1 MFRGKASS
9 LCLLFVFVLA
19 CLFSFSF
26 YSGVS
31 SRGVGS
37 KVSARGGVK
46 VGVAFG
52 VYSDV
57 LCRVGLNSIDWG
69 ELESGASKNMTVYV
83 RNEGKSALVLGFS
96 TVNWNPSAAAKC
108 ISVSWNYDNK
118 PVSPSKVVE
127 LVFTLSTSKFMVG
140 VDRFSFDIVLTM

>member
-9 LCLLFVFVLA
+9 VCLLFVFVLA
-19 CLFSFSF
+19 CLLSFSF

-31 SRGVGS
+31 SRGEGS
-37 KVSARGGVK
+37 QVSARGGVK
-46 VGVAFG
+46 VSVGVG

-83 RNEGKSALVLGFS
+83 RNEGKSAWVLAFS
-96 TVNWNPSAAAKC
+96 TVNWNPSAAAKH
-108 ISVSWNYDNK
+108 ISVNWNCDNK
-118 PVSPSKVVE
+118 PVSPNKVVA
-127 LVFTLSTSKFMVG
+127 LVFTLSTSELMAG
-140 VDRFSFDIVLTM
+140 IDHFSFDIVLSL

>member
-19 CLFSFSF
+19 CLLSFSF

-37 KVSARGGVK
+37 RVSARGGVK
-46 VGVAFG
+46 VGVAVG
-52 VYSDV
+52 VYSDA

-69 ELESGASKNMTVYV
+69 ELESGASKNMTVYI
-83 RNEGKSALVLGFS
+83 RNEGKSALVLAFS
-96 TVNWNPSAAAKC
+96 TANWNPPVAAER
-108 ISVSWNYDNK
+108 ISVSWNYDGK
-118 PVSPSKVVE
+118 PVSPNKVVE
-127 LVFTLSTSKFMVG
+127 LVFTLSTSEIMTG
-140 VDRFSFDIVLTM
+140 IDHFSFDLVLSM

>member
-19 CLFSFSF
+19 CLLSFSF

-31 SRGVGS
+31 SRGAGNQL
-37 KVSARGGVK
+37 SARGGVK
-46 VGVAFG
+46 VGVAVG

-83 RNEGKSALVLGFS
+83 RNEGKSALVLAFS
-96 TVNWNPSAAAKC
+96 TANWNPSAAAES
-108 ISVSWNYDNK
+108 ISVSWNYDGK
-118 PVSPSKVVE
+118 PVSPSKVVA
-127 LVFTLSTSKFMVG
+127 LVFTLSTSELMVG
-140 VDRFSFDIVLTM
+140 IDHFSFDIVLSM